1 MRAGGQGLK
10 WPCSMTTAYAPTQ
23 PVLSAGTESQA
34 MRVELFYQ
42 NLAGGGGA
50 ESWGILSADE
60 QKRAGRFRF
69 ERDQRRYIAGRSVLR
84 ILLGGALGRA
94 PADLVFQYTPAGK
107 PFLGECGLHFNI
119 SHSADRFLC
128 AVSRGAEVG
137 VDLERVVP
145 IPEMTG
151 VGEKCFSPAE
161 QLELRR
167 APEAERVE
175 TFYRLWTRKEAAV
188 KCRGLG
194 LGGAL
199 TEVGAGLFFEDVQPE
214 AGFCAAV
221 ASVGPFQVVQI
232 TGAFSPTR
240 AIS

>member
-1 MRAGGQGLK
+1 
-10 WPCSMTTAYAPTQ
+10 MTTAFASNQ
-23 PVLSAGTESQA
+23 PDLSPETESPA
-34 MRVELFYQ
+34 LPVEIYYL

-69 ERDQRRYIAGRSVLR
+69 ERDQRRYIAGRAFLR
-84 ILLGGALGRA
+84 NILGGALGRA
-94 PADLVFQYTPAGK
+94 PVDLVFQYTPAGK
-107 PFLGECGLHFNI
+107 PFLGESGLHFNI

-128 AVSRGAEVG
+128 AVGRGAEVG
-137 VDLERVVP
+137 VDLERLVA

-161 QLELRR
+161 QVELRR
-167 APEAERVE
+167 APEAARIE

-188 KCRGLG
+188 KCRGVG

-199 TEVGAGLFFEDVQPE
+199 TEGGAGLFFEDLHPE
-214 AGFCAAV
+214 IGFCAAV
-221 ASVGPFQVVQI
+221 ASVRPFQSVQVR
-232 TGAFSPTR
+232 GEFSPTQ